1 MATETSVLE
10 SLDVRMARVEGALP
24 YLATKED
31 ISDLRGELRS
41 EIGELRSAL
50 QGDIGALGSKIDGEI
65 GSLRSEMQGDIGA
78 LGSKIDKEIG
88 SLRGEMSKMR
98 VEIGENR
105 VEIKSLR
112 WTMTWAISLMGV
124 GLGVLM
130 FVLR

>member
-1 MATETSVLE
+1 MATETSILE
-10 SLDVRMARVEGALP
+10 SLDVRMARLEGALP

-41 EIGELRSAL
+41 EIG
-50 QGDIGALGSKIDGEI
+50 ALGSRVDGEI
-65 GSLRSEMQGDIGA
+65 GKLRKEMGEMRG
-78 LGSKIDKEIG
+78 EIG
-88 SLRGEMSKMR
+88 ELRGE
-98 VEIGENR
+98 IGQNR

>member
-1 MATETSVLE
+1 MATETSILE

-41 EIGELRSAL
+41 EISA
-50 QGDIGALGSKIDGEI
+50 QGSEMVDKIGAFGNKMD
-65 GSLRSEMQGDIGA
+65 A
-78 LGSKIDKEIG
+78 EIG
-88 SLRGEMSKMR
+88 SLRGEMGKMR
-98 VEIGENR
+98 GEIGELR
-105 VEIKSLR
+105 GELKTMR
-112 WTMTWAISLMGV
+112 WTMTWAISLLGV

>member
-10 SLDVRMARVEGALP
+10 SLDVRMARMEGALP

-31 ISDLRGELRS
+31 ISDLRDELRS
-41 EIGELRSAL
+41 EIGALGSEL
-50 QGDIGALGSKIDGEI
+50 QGEIGALGSRVDG
-65 GSLRSEMQGDIGA
+65 
-78 LGSKIDKEIG
+78 EIG
-88 SLRGEMSKMR
+88 SLRGEMGKMR
-98 VEIGENR
+98 GEIGELRGEIGQNR

-112 WTMTWAISLMGV
+112 WTMTWAISLLGV

>member
-1 MATETSVLE
+1 MATETSILE
-10 SLDVRMARVEGALP
+10 SLDVRMARLEGTLP
-24 YLATKED
+24 YLSTKED

-41 EIGELRSAL
+41 EIGSLRSEL
-50 QGDIGALGSKIDGEI
+50 QGDIGTLGGK
-65 GSLRSEMQGDIGA
+65 M
-78 LGSKIDKEIG
+78 DKEIG

-112 WTMTWAISLMGV
+112 WTMTWAISLLGV

>member
-1 MATETSVLE
+1 MATETSILE

-41 EIGELRSAL
+41 EIG
-50 QGDIGALGSKIDGEI
+50 ALGS
-65 GSLRSEMQGDIGA
+65 EMVDKIGA
-78 LGSKIDKEIG
+78 YGNKMDAEIG
-88 SLRGEMSKMR
+88 SLRGEMGKMR
-98 VEIGENR
+98 GEIGELR
-105 VEIKSLR
+105 GELKTMR
-112 WTMTWAISLMGV
+112 WTMIWAVSLMGV

>member
-1 MATETSVLE
+1 MATETSILE

-41 EIGELRSAL
+41 EIGSLRSEL
-50 QGDIGALGSKIDGEI
+50 QGDIGTLGGK
-65 GSLRSEMQGDIGA
+65 M
-78 LGSKIDKEIG
+78 DKEIG
-88 SLRGEMSKMR
+88 SLRGEMSAMRGEMGKMR

-112 WTMTWAISLMGV
+112 WTMTWAISLLGV
-124 GLGVLM
+124 GLGALM